1 VWRVRHRVQSEQHF
15 SAQMHAHTMEQSR
28 FRVACATICL
38 VEAVLCAYASA
49 SMKERILSSVVTM
62 AGRYV
67 TVIM

>member
-1 VWRVRHRVQSEQHF
+1 VASATPRSVRAALQR
-15 SAQMHAHTMEQSR
+15 ANARAPTMEQSR
-28 FRVACATICL
+28 SRVACATICL